1 MLRANREIN
10 MIQTQKRLDRTLF
23 ITTKH
28 QMRIFM
34 VIPFFRL
41 QNNTEKK
48 QKQKQLSGEK
58 GDVGY
63 LLSALIIFY
72 IDKN

>member
-1 MLRANREIN
+1 
-10 MIQTQKRLDRTLF
+10 
-23 ITTKH
+23 
-28 QMRIFM
+28 MRIFM